1 MKLEINENNIQD
13 LKTVIDAAL
22 GYQDYIEGVIL
33 SHPSTDRTAP
43 TKIPDAISRLQ
54 SEILSQSES

>member
-1 MKLEINENNIQD
+1 MKLDINENNVQD
-13 LKTVIDAAL
+13 IKVVIDAAL
-22 GYQDYIEGVIL
+22 AYQDYIEGVIL
-33 SHPSTDRTAP
+33 SHPSTDKMVP